1 MAKRKYPK
9 ISITSLIQRAN
20 DIATAC
26 RYDKEVLLT
35 VMLPWEKVER
45 LAELVKELI
54 DAQVNY
60 KLQLEDNRTATQN
73 LKKLINECKKSR
85 SLVRNRINNALK
97 RAKVSFVIPAMSQKK
112 ARTAIA
118 QDLNDLAVLCHQ
130 NRSTLSSV
138 NFDFT
143 LEEKAAQASKKLSDT
158 AVEILL
164 DREEIEF
171 KEFEQRKA
179 ITHEIITLARE
190 ICCYGRDA
198 FPDSPERR
206 YPYRRIR

>member
-1 MAKRKYPK
+1 
-9 ISITSLIQRAN
+9 
-20 DIATAC
+20 
-26 RYDKEVLLT
+26 
-35 VMLPWEKVER
+35 
-45 LAELVKELI
+45 
-54 DAQVNY
+54 
-60 KLQLEDNRTATQN
+60 
-73 LKKLINECKKSR
+73 
-85 SLVRNRINNALK
+85 
-97 RAKVSFVIPAMSQKK
+97 MSQKK
-112 ARTAIA
+112 SRTAIA
-118 QDLNDLAVLCHQ
+118 QHLNDLAVICQQ

-143 LEEKAAQASKKLSDT
+143 LGEKAAQTSKMLTDT

-179 ITHEIITLARE
+179 ITAEISTLASE

-198 FPDSPERR
+198 FPDSSTRR